1 MEISSSIVL
10 IHPGMY
16 ILRYP
21 QGGIAP
27 LSVSRAPSASNSKNN
42 LGKIEILATPGTQG
56 SVLRNGSDC
65 IVMQVSESSVELLI
79 SALVQTAGTAPAIRI
94 DQIGLEPESG
104 AALKSE
110 LKSEPKSEL
119 AAASNVANGQ
129 TRQPRQ
135 IEIAPQGMSI
145 IGHIELKGDVVA
157 NEGETL
163 GDPAAPYRLEG
174 FQIMWPD
181 RPEGVD
187 LAYNIVV
194 EGVGAMA
201 LVKTGGFC
209 GTRGAAK
216 RITEV
221 TFALVGPQAKQYQL
235 EGVAHFSGG
244 FALPVASGMPL
255 GGPSG
260 VEHLTALSVRALP
273 RKAEKADNP
282 WAESSKAKVFKSKA
296 VESVVKKV
304 VGKAVKVK

>member
-10 IHPGMY
+10 MHPGMY

-27 LSVSRAPSASNSKNN
+27 LSVSRAPSAANSKNN

-56 SVLRNGSDC
+56 SILRNGSDC

-79 SALVQTAGTAPAIRI
+79 SALVQKGSTVPSIRI
-94 DQIGLEPESG
+94 DQIGLTPESG
-104 AALKSE
+104 AVLKP
-110 LKSEPKSEL
+110 EPT
-119 AAASNVANGQ
+119 AASNVANVAKQAGQ
-129 TRQPRQ
+129 AGQPGQPRQ
-135 IEIAPQGMSI
+135 MVIAPHGMSI
-145 IGHIELKGDVVA
+145 IGHLELKGDVVVG
-157 NEGETL
+157 EGETL
-163 GDPAAPYRLEG
+163 GDPAAPNRLEG

-273 RKAEKADNP
+273 RKTEKADNP